1 MNLLIGVGAMMAA
14 YAIIFPVMTALTLAS
29 PAARDQM
36 NQNMEILTNFLPKAH
51 PLEFLGAMATVGV
64 WEELFFRGFLMT
76 RLRRVTG
83 GWIVAVLLSTG
94 VFVALHA
101 LTQAPAA
108 LVLIAILSLIMSV
121 VTIWRRS
128 LVPAIVAHTLFDL
141 LQLAGLYFVAGDQW
155 Q

>member
-1 MNLLIGVGAMMAA
+1 
-14 YAIIFPVMTALTLAS
+14 
-29 PAARDQM
+29 
-36 NQNMEILTNFLPKAH
+36 MEENKTILTNFLPRAH
-51 PLEFLGAMATVGV
+51 ALEFVGAMATVGV

-76 RLRRVTG
+76 RLRRATG
-83 GWIVAVLLSTG
+83 GWIAGVLLSSG

-108 LVLIAILSLIMSV
+108 LIMIAILSLIFSL

-141 LQLAGLYFVAGDQW
+141 TQVAGLYYIAGDEW
-155 Q
+155 R